1 MYNMI
6 KMKKKNAELNTK
18 IDLNE
23 LNMKKIC
30 IQTQLVRVATKG
42 LLIIKSALVMGTID
56 LVSWE

>member
-30 IQTQLVRVATKG
+30 I
-42 LLIIKSALVMGTID
+42 
-56 LVSWE
+56 